1 MRDLRY
7 DVTALGEL
15 LVDFTENGTSDQGN
29 PLFEANPGGA
39 PCNLLAMLSKLG
51 RRTAFLGKVGDDALG
66 HMLSSRVAA
75 AGIDISALRYSADVH
90 TTLAMVHTLPD
101 GDRDFS
107 FYRNPGADLMLQT
120 DEVDMDKIA
129 CSRIFHF
136 GTLSTTSEP
145 AKSATYNAVMYAK
158 RSGCLI
164 SFDPNLRLP
173 LWSSEDA
180 AKEQIAYG
188 MSQCDI
194 LKISDNEIEF
204 MTERKI
210 FAAASHL
217 YLSSGRSFG
226 TGYYGARRQPS
237 ILSRQ
242 FNICAILLYAQY
254 NRNNRRWRYLRW
266 LCASLC
272 IEIRPVRSRR
282 SETCRD
288 ADVCQRRRGAGDH
301 TTRRAQRYAEYGR
314 NIISCER
321 GTINTVKL
329 CGDVAED
336 DVDKIN
342 RSNNGVMTAAEKT
355 VG

>member
-120 DEVDMDKIA
+120 DEVDMEKIA

-173 LWSSEDA
+173 LWSSKDA

-188 MSQCDI
+188 ISQCDI

-204 MTERKI
+204 MTGEKDICSGVSSLLEQWKVPLVLATMGQEGSRAFYHGSSI
-210 FAAASHL
+210 FAPSFYMLNTIETTGAGDTFGGCALHFVLKYGLYNLDEAKLAEMLMFANAAAAL
-217 YLSSGRSFG
+217 V
-226 TGYYGARRQPS
+226 T
-237 ILSRQ
+237 
-242 FNICAILLYAQY
+242 
-254 NRNNRRWRYLRW
+254 
-266 LCASLC
+266 
-272 IEIRPVRSRR
+272 
-282 SETCRD
+282 T
-288 ADVCQRRRGAGDH
+288 RRGAL
-301 TTRRAQRYAEYGR
+301 
-314 NIISCER
+314 S
-321 GTINTVKL
+321 
-329 CGDVAED
+329 
-336 DVDKIN
+336 
-342 RSNNGVMTAAEKT
+342 VMPSTEEIFSLVNAAR
-355 VG
+355 